1 MNPLFEMVVVP
12 ALGFAIANNQTHIDH
27 LIDDAAD
34 KTIAAVMDSNTKIDN
49 VAADALASALE
60 RFAARVKAGVT
71 V

>member
-34 KTIAAVMDSNTKIDN
+34 KTIAAVT
-49 VAADALASALE
+49 
-60 RFAARVKAGVT
+60 
-71 V
+71 